1 MLITPVGTGGITTTC
16 YHVIFVHK
24 NPPMTSIFLWL
35 ISIHF
40 HLHIELKKELVGKY
54 FHLVIKKDWY
64 RVFGYIDNRIS
75 RYSMKMGKCEI
86 TGMHLFATDVHCHH
100 YIPLHLGGT
109 DRFNNLRILHKEVH
123 KLIHETHKETMNV
136 LINRLDITE
145 SMRTRINQYRKN
157 CGLEAI

>member
-1 MLITPVGTGGITTTC
+1 M
-16 YHVIFVHK
+16 K
-24 NPPMTSIFLWL
+24 SSIPTQ
-35 ISIHF
+35 SV
-40 HLHIELKKELVGKY
+40 EY
-54 FHLVIKKDWY
+54 M
-64 RVFGYIDNRIS
+64 DNRIS

-86 TGMHLFATDVHCHH
+86 TGTYLFATDVHCHH